1 MPAYNFGRAHHGRD
15 AHARTGSPDPRSV
28 EPRRDVRSGAG
39 LRRLVSPTTGRTSD
53 RRIWAARGGDGERL
67 LVLLHGM
74 GANASVWERLLS
86 IVERSWSGRWL
97 APDLRGH
104 GRSVREGPYGI
115 GAHAV
120 DVATLI
126 EAEAPGPVTLVG
138 HSFGGA
144 VAALVATGWF
154 GPRVSGVAA
163 FGVKIEWTEPEI
175 EKARSLAE
183 RPAPAFAT
191 REEATERYLR
201 ISGLAGLADPSSATA
216 AAGVIAVDGRF
227 QVALDPR
234 AYRAVGPSIAGL
246 LRLAAAPLRLAAG
259 ERDPMV
265 TLEQMRRIDPAA
277 QLFAGVGHNAHW
289 EVPDR
294 VWQFIVG
301 GTR

>member
-1 MPAYNFGRAHHGRD
+1 VPS
-15 AHARTGSPDPRSV
+15 TP
-28 EPRRDVRSGAG
+28 
-39 LRRLVSPTTGRTSD
+39 GRTSE

-115 GAHAV
+115 GAHAA
-120 DVATLI
+120 DVAALV

-183 RPAPAFAT
+183 HPAPAFAT

-201 ISGLAGLADPSSATA
+201 ISGLAGLADQSSATA

-227 QVALDPR
+227 QVAMDPR
-234 AYRAVGPSIAGL
+234 AYGAVGPSIAGL
-246 LRLAAAPLRLAAG
+246 LRLAAVPLRLAAG

-265 TLEQMRRIDPAA
+265 TLEQMQRIDPAA

-289 EVPDR
+289 EAPDG

-301 GTR
+301 GMR

>member
-1 MPAYNFGRAHHGRD
+1 
-15 AHARTGSPDPRSV
+15 
-28 EPRRDVRSGAG
+28 
-39 LRRLVSPTTGRTSD
+39 
-53 RRIWAARGGDGERL
+53 
-67 LVLLHGM
+67 M

-265 TLEQMRRIDPAA
+265 TLEQMQRIDPAA

-289 EVPDR
+289 EAPDR

-301 GTR
+301 GAR

>member
-1 MPAYNFGRAHHGRD
+1 MPS
-15 AHARTGSPDPRSV
+15 TP
-28 EPRRDVRSGAG
+28 
-39 LRRLVSPTTGRTSD
+39 GRTSE

-86 IVERSWSGRWL
+86 IVGRSWSGRWL

-104 GRSVREGPYGI
+104 GRSLREGPYGI
-115 GAHAV
+115 GAHAA
-120 DVATLI
+120 DVAALI

-183 RPAPAFAT
+183 RPAPTFAT

-201 ISGLAGLADPSSATA
+201 ISGLAGLADQSSATA

-227 QVALDPR
+227 QVAMDPR
-234 AYRAVGPSIAGL
+234 AYGAVGPSIAGL
-246 LRLAAAPLRLAAG
+246 LRLAAVPLRLAAG

-265 TLEQMRRIDPAA
+265 TLEQMQRIDPAA

-289 EVPDR
+289 EAPDG

-301 GTR
+301 GMR

>member
-1 MPAYNFGRAHHGRD
+1 MPS
-15 AHARTGSPDPRSV
+15 TP
-28 EPRRDVRSGAG
+28 
-39 LRRLVSPTTGRTSD
+39 GRTSE

-104 GRSVREGPYGI
+104 GRSLREGPYGI
-115 GAHAV
+115 GAHAA
-120 DVATLI
+120 DVAALI

-191 REEATERYLR
+191 RAEATERYLR
-201 ISGLAGLADPSSATA
+201 ISGLAGLADQSSATA

-227 QVALDPR
+227 QVAMDPR
-234 AYRAVGPSIAGL
+234 AYGAVGPSIAGL
-246 LRLAAAPLRLAAG
+246 LRLAAVPLRLAAG

-265 TLEQMRRIDPAA
+265 TLEQMQRIDPAA

-289 EVPDR
+289 EAPDG

-301 GTR
+301 GMR

>member
-1 MPAYNFGRAHHGRD
+1 MPS
-15 AHARTGSPDPRSV
+15 TP
-28 EPRRDVRSGAG
+28 
-39 LRRLVSPTTGRTSD
+39 GRTSE

-104 GRSVREGPYGI
+104 GRSLREGPYGI
-115 GAHAV
+115 GAHAA
-120 DVATLI
+120 DVAALI
-126 EAEAPGPVTLVG
+126 EAEASGPVTLVG

-201 ISGLAGLADPSSATA
+201 ISGLAGLADQSSATA

-227 QVALDPR
+227 QVAMDPR
-234 AYRAVGPSIAGL
+234 AYGAVGPSIAGL
-246 LRLAAAPLRLAAG
+246 LRLAAVPLRLAAG

-265 TLEQMRRIDPAA
+265 TLEQMQRIDPAA

-289 EVPDR
+289 EAPDG

-301 GTR
+301 GMR

>member
-1 MPAYNFGRAHHGRD
+1 
-15 AHARTGSPDPRSV
+15 
-28 EPRRDVRSGAG
+28 
-39 LRRLVSPTTGRTSD
+39 
-53 RRIWAARGGDGERL
+53 
-67 LVLLHGM
+67 M

-104 GRSVREGPYGI
+104 GRSLREGPYGI
-115 GAHAV
+115 GAHAA
-120 DVATLI
+120 DVAALI

-201 ISGLAGLADPSSATA
+201 ISGLAGLADQSSATA

-227 QVALDPR
+227 QVAMDPR
-234 AYRAVGPSIAGL
+234 AYGAVGPSIAGL
-246 LRLAAAPLRLAAG
+246 LRLAAVPLRLAAG
-259 ERDPMV
+259 ERDPVV
-265 TLEQMRRIDPAA
+265 TLEQMQRIDPAA

-289 EVPDR
+289 EAPDG

-301 GTR
+301 GMR

>member
-1 MPAYNFGRAHHGRD
+1 
-15 AHARTGSPDPRSV
+15 
-28 EPRRDVRSGAG
+28 
-39 LRRLVSPTTGRTSD
+39 
-53 RRIWAARGGDGERL
+53 
-67 LVLLHGM
+67 M

-104 GRSVREGPYGI
+104 GRSLREGPYGI
-115 GAHAV
+115 GAHAA
-120 DVATLI
+120 DVAALI

-201 ISGLAGLADPSSATA
+201 ISGLAGLADQSSATA

-227 QVALDPR
+227 QVAMDPR
-234 AYRAVGPSIAGL
+234 AYGAVGPSIAGL
-246 LRLAAAPLRLAAG
+246 LRLAAVPLRLAAG

-265 TLEQMRRIDPAA
+265 TLEQMQRIDPAA

-289 EVPDR
+289 EAPDG

-301 GTR
+301 GMR